1 MQNER
6 PFVSTS
12 QAFLRKLSAVFNL
25 GFRLCS
31 IVFSGAFGSKR
42 EGGSNLYELRDVVLF
57 SLSRSIGQP
66 FFPTL
71 LASSGPST

>member
-42 EGGSNLYELRDVVLF
+42 GGAATFMSCET
-57 SLSRSIGQP
+57 LSS
-66 FFPTL
+66 FP
-71 LASSGPST
+71 